1 MITDASQHDGPGIPS
16 NMVNTTGGA
25 KANEDIFGGAK
36 SLDDMKKQMGGN
48 NKVNAAP
55 TNGGIPGQQ
64 QYMNMT
70 EDS

>member
-1 MITDASQHDGPGIPS
+1 M
-16 NMVNTTGGA
+16 NTTGGV

-64 QYMNMT
+64 QYMAMA